1 MLGHNG
7 KYRLVIV
14 VGKVIKVGIDGSE
27 WLVSQNGGY
36 RWVRVAGKSE
46 WWV

>member
-27 WLVSQNGGY
+27 WLEEGL
-36 RWVRVAGKSE
+36 AGIFR
-46 WWV
+46 